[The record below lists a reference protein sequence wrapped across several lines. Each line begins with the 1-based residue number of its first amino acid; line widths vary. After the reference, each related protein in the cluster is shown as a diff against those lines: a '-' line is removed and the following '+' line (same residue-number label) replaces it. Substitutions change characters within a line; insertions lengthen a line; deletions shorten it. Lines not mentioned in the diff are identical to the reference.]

1 MFPVNHKNDGKS
13 FLDYNTNGFLN
24 VDLLE
29 ITIKKNL
36 EVYLQCNILIEFL
49 VEPACP
55 LIYS

>member
-29 ITIKKNL
+29 I
-36 EVYLQCNILIEFL
+36 L